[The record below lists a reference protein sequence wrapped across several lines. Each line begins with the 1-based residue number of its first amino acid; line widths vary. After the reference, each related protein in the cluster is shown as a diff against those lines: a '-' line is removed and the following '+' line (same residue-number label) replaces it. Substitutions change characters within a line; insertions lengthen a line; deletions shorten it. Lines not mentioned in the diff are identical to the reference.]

1 MKSKGTSLSQHMT
14 TFERAVVFRVARGYF
29 FLMAIV
35 AVLLFLGGVAFG
47 ARSLAK
53 EDIPAPAPPP
63 PVPARAPL
71 TLAEVED
78 QLRRDAAASAQA
90 AGGIE
95 LTPQPGES
103 TRVPAPEEDA
113 LKKAVDRLKT
123 LFPDPPYSWQN
134 ELETVCSVP
143 SAFGCLQSGTR
154 IKRYGV
160 AGTISK
166 ALEGMNRSEAIEF
179 LGILFEVLKLA
190 PVDRRLALVLP
201 TISAEKQ
208 ARDDYARL
216 VAKHR
221 HDTEEQQTKYQLEVD
236 LDRAKHAE
244 WRQLGMYGLGAG
256 FSLLIVVSLFLA
268 FLSMERHTRV
278 LESLVSK
285 LGPD

>member
-1 MKSKGTSLSQHMT
+1 
-14 TFERAVVFRVARGYF
+14 
-29 FLMAIV
+29 MAIV

>member
-1 MKSKGTSLSQHMT
+1 MT

>member
-95 LTPQPGES
+95 LTPQPGEP

-221 HDTEEQQTKYQLEVD
+221 HDTEEQQTKYQLEVE